1 MTQKRTQKN
10 KTDEKP
16 AQALTEQAVTPP
28 APPAPQNP
36 PATQTLTVTAPQGR
50 RFRAGLEFGR
60 DPRQVEV
67 TPEQA
72 ATIAADPLLVVE

>member
-1 MTQKRTQKN
+1 MTQKRTQK
-10 KTDEKP
+10 KSTDETP
-16 AQALTEQAVTPP
+16 APAPKEQA
-28 APPAPQNP
+28 AL
-36 PATQTLTVTAPQGR
+36 TLTVTAPQGR

-72 ATIAADPLLVVE
+72 AVIAADPLLVVE